1 MADLVMRKRPAMHA
15 GELGLFIDTQVFE
28 DEFAAIKQGTDVTV
42 TATQSRNIKQMRL
55 AWGLCRKIADSG
67 ALGDSD
73 TRDTMNYLLKKA
85 KHVKYIANT
94 HRDGVEVEVIV
105 KSIRF
110 ASMEQ
115 TAFDRLFNRM
125 LFIVTSEIIPDMPDG
140 ELRAEVEKMAGVT
153 TPEPEKPK
161 QRRRRRT
168 AEEIATAAERRQ
180 LPSAVSIIPDHDPE
194 TGEVIEIPAAEPV
207 NAGDIPNRPGTPAP
221 EGPPPEV
228 QATNPQVPNP
238 ATEPVTPPTVPS
250 PTSAEP
256 APPPAAPPAAQ
267 APLTGPR
274 TRDFIGWRDYCIQW
288 LEQYRADPHATDQD
302 VMVKWNAE
310 RTMRND
316 CGVTSAERQPVSEI
330 YLTIVEEKRKQGKPL

>member
-1 MADLVMRKRPAMHA
+1 MADMAMHKRPARHA
-15 GELGLFIDTQVFE
+15 GEVGLFVDSPLFE
-28 DEFAAIKQGTDVTV
+28 EEMATIRQGAEVSV
-42 TATQSRNIKQMRL
+42 TATQSRSLKQMRL

-67 ALGDSD
+67 ALGEAD
-73 TRDTMNYLLKKA
+73 TREVMQFILLKA
-85 KHVKYIANT
+85 KHVRYVTNV
-94 HRDGVEVEVIV
+94 HRDGTEITPIV

-110 ASMEQ
+110 ASMDQ
-115 TAFDRLFNRM
+115 TAFTRLFERM
-125 LFIVTSEIIPDMPDG
+125 LWIVATDILPDVPMG
-140 ELRAEVEKMAGVT
+140 TIRAEIEKMAGVGVPD
-153 TPEPEKPK
+153 PEPPKAKP
-161 QRRRRRT
+161 RRR
-168 AEEIATAAERRQ
+168 AARQ
-180 LPSAVSIIPDHDPE
+180 AVPDHDPV
-194 TGEVIEIPAAEPV
+194 TGEVYEIPAAEPV

-274 TRDFIGWRDYCIQW
+274 TRDFIGWRDYCVQW
-288 LEQYRADPHATDQD
+288 LEQYRADSHATDQD